1 MDKFQI
7 KIRNIKL
14 NNYVSNHALS
24 NQILVYHIK
33 AQRPNSKS
41 KIHLV
46 QSKS

>member
-1 MDKFQI
+1 MDKLQI
-7 KIRNIKL
+7 KVRNIEL

-33 AQRPNSKS
+33 AQRSDSKS
-41 KIHLV
+41 KIHLA